1 MDMNMSTAA
10 FTDGD
15 VTEAVRATAIL
26 ADVTLSLWGAERTDR
41 KIMDDAK
48 AAANAV
54 GNVGRAIKNLLA
66 GADTDLRAVRATF
79 AAVRAQHYV
88 LTLPWVSDPHA
99 ERQRGPRLL
108 PNMLFE
114 RYMTS
119 MAAKKRSAVAALDT
133 FIESYPAAAIQAQ
146 ANLAGLANPKD
157 YPTVDEVRS
166 HFRISFDFEP
176 IASGQGFRGLPPDT
190 MEKLERGLRRKQEHM
205 LAGATEAMWSEVGD
219 RVKRLAERMVDPTV
233 AFKSPTVTGVQDLAN
248 LMPGWNVANDPRVAE
263 IIADIERMVGSVT
276 AVTLRDDLVQRADVA
291 VQASAVTAKLAA
303 WGL

>member
-1 MDMNMSTAA
+1 MDMNVCTPS

-15 VTEAVRATAIL
+15 VTEAVRSTAIL

-41 KIMDDAK
+41 TIMDNAK

-79 AAVRAQHYV
+79 SAVRAQHYV

-119 MAAKKRSAVAALDT
+119 MAAKKRAATAALDT
-133 FIESYPAAAIQAQ
+133 FIDSYPEAAVQAQ
-146 ANLAGLANPKD
+146 INLAGLANPKD
-157 YPTVDEVRS
+157 YPTAAEVRS

-190 MEKLERGLRRKQEHM
+190 MEKLERGLRRKQETM
-205 LAGATEAMWSEVGD
+205 LAGATDAMWTEVGE
-219 RVKRLAERMVDPTV
+219 RVKRLADRMIDPTV
-233 AFKSPTVTGVQDLAN
+233 AFKSPTVTGVQELTS
-248 LMPGWNVANDPRVAE
+248 LMPGWNVACDPRVAE
-263 IIADIERMVGSVT
+263 IIADIERMVGDVT
-276 AVTLRDDLVQRADVA
+276 AVTLRDNLVQRADVA
-291 VQASAVTAKLAA
+291 AQAEAMTAKLTA